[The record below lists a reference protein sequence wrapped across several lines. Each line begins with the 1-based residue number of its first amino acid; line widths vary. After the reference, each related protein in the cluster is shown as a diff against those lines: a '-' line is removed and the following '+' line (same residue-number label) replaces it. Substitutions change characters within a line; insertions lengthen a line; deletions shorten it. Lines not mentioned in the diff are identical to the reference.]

1 VLGKTTITAI
11 RSLLFLHQQ
20 EPGVC
25 LSPRRIAEALGES
38 PTYLAKVLRH
48 LVKAG
53 VLRAEKGAKGGVR
66 LAVPPDEVSLL
77 QIVQACQGTIV
88 GNYCRAEVPGQRTCG
103 FHQATVEL
111 HDAITGVL
119 SRWTLAD
126 LLVVPYRLDEPTGVR
141 AGSHAGIP
149 CLISGARGF

>member
-11 RSLLFLHQQ
+11 RSLLFLNQQ
-20 EPGVC
+20 EAGVP

-53 VLRAEKGAKGGVR
+53 VLRADKGAKGGVR
-66 LAVPPDEVSLL
+66 MAVPPEQVTLL
-77 QIVQACQGTIV
+77 QVVEACQGTIV
-88 GNYCRAEVPGQRTCG
+88 GNYCAVGTPGQPMCG
-103 FHQATVEL
+103 FHHAAVEL

-126 LLVVPYRLDEPTGVR
+126 LLVVPYRQEALE
-141 AGSHAGIP
+141 AGRGAQHVMP
-149 CLISGARGF
+149 CLIGGVHGF